1 MKLGIVGTGNISS
14 RHLDEFQKIENVKI
28 EAVCDTNEKNL
39 NKFLNNNKINNA
51 RGYSTLEEMLE
62 KEENFDGISNTTPDK
77 FHKETTLKILDKGYN
92 VFCEKPLAENYNDAR
107 EMVQAALISRKINM
121 VNFTYRESSAYQELV
136 KIIKSG
142 EIGIPRHVSAC
153 YYQSWLASNKWGDWR
168 EDDKWLWRLSTKH
181 GSNGAL
187 GDTGVH
193 IFDFAV
199 NAVGDIKQIFA
210 DLKTYHDKGNKIKNY
225 VLDANDGF
233 NSLVR
238 FENGAIGTITN
249 SRYATGHANS
259 LILEVFGT
267 KGGLK
272 VELDEERNKWS
283 TLHICQNENI
293 NKMSWEIVECSKTPS
308 NYQNF
313 IKSIQTNK
321 NLQPDFNQGAKI
333 QKIIDSCIKS
343 NDNNSWIDI
352 NKM

>member
-77 FHKETTLKILDKGYN
+77 FHKETTLKILEKGYN
-92 VFCEKPLAENYNDAR
+92 VFCEKPLAENYQDAR
-107 EMVQAALISRKINM
+107 EMAQAALRSKKINM

-142 EIGIPRHVSAC
+142 EIGIPRHISAC

-249 SRYATGHANS
+249 TRYATGHANS

-283 TLHICQNENI
+283 TLHVCQNENI
-293 NKMSWEIVECSKTPS
+293 NKMSWETVECSKTPS

-313 IKSIQTNK
+313 IKSIQINK
-321 NLQPDFNQGAKI
+321 NIQPDFNQGAKI

-343 NDNNSWIDI
+343 NDNKTWVDI
-352 NKM
+352 NN

>member
-14 RHLDEFQKIENVKI
+14 RHLDEFQKIKNVKI
-28 EAVCDTNEKNL
+28 EAVCDTNEQNL
-39 NKFLNNNKINNA
+39 NKFLNKYKLNKI

-62 KEENFDGISNTTPDK
+62 KEKNFDGISNTTPDK
-77 FHKETTLKILDKGYN
+77 FHKETTLKILEKGYN
-92 VFCEKPLAENYNDAR
+92 IFCEKPLAENYQDAR
-107 EMVQAALISRKINM
+107 EMVQAALRSNKINM
-121 VNFTYRESSAYQELV
+121 VNFTYRESSAYQKLV
-136 KIIKSG
+136 KIVKSG
-142 EIGIPRHVSAC
+142 EIGVPRHVSAC

-168 EDDKWLWRLSTKH
+168 NDDKWLWRLSTKH

-193 IFDFAV
+193 IFDFTV
-199 NAVGDIKQIFA
+199 NAVGDIKKIFA
-210 DLKTYHDKGNKIKNY
+210 DLKTYYDKGDKIKNY

-249 SRYATGHANS
+249 TRYATGHANS

-283 TLHICQNENI
+283 TLHVCQNENI
-293 NKMSWEIVECSKTPS
+293 NKMSWETVECSKTPS

-313 IKSIQTNK
+313 IKSIQINK
-321 NLQPDFNQGAKI
+321 NIQPDFNQGAKI

-352 NKM
+352 NKL

>member
-77 FHKETTLKILDKGYN
+77 FHKETTLKILEKGYN
-92 VFCEKPLAENYNDAR
+92 VFCEKPLAENYQDAR
-107 EMVQAALISRKINM
+107 EMAQAALKSKKINM

-136 KIIKSG
+136 NIIKSG

-210 DLKTYHDKGNKIKNY
+210 DLKTYHDKGDKIKNY

-293 NKMSWEIVECSKTPS
+293 NKMSWETVECSKTPS

-352 NKM
+352 NKL